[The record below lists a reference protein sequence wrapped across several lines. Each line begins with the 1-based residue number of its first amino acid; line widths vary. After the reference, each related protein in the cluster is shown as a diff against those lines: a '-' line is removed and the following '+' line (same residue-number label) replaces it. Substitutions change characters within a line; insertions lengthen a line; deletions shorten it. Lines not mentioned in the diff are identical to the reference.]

1 MLPPGVQKYQ
11 NTSSKLNVSFQTPVG
26 GWLKLH
32 NHDSSHC
39 ILSSLKL
46 EHLLFQARS
55 FTILHRTSSDVIV
68 HAYIDVSFLKLQRYI
83 YTVSI
88 QMHLKWSNLRRGWL
102 MPFFHLICVP
112 GSTRLD
118 SAQQG
123 FAFPPQGTV
132 SVVAARELHSVSD
145 APSVRITSL
154 SDQYLAVWSQFSSY
168 LIERQWLI
176 TFSTHISHVIE
187 MDVQMWLNQYPWS

>member
-46 EHLLFQARS
+46 KHLLFQAQS

-123 FAFPPQGTV
+123 FAFSTTRDSSSSCCTWASFCFRCPISQDNVVIRPILSSLISVFLLPNRKTV
-132 SVVAARELHSVSD
+132 TDNFLNA
-145 APSVRITSL
+145 
-154 SDQYLAVWSQFSSY
+154 
-168 LIERQWLI
+168 
-176 TFSTHISHVIE
+176 HISCDRDGRTNVA
-187 MDVQMWLNQYPWS
+187 

>member
-46 EHLLFQARS
+46 KHLLFQAQS

-102 MPFFHLICVP
+102 MPFFPSHLRAWLNLSWLGTAGICI
-112 GSTRLD
+112 STTRD
-118 SAQQG
+118 S
-123 FAFPPQGTV
+123 
-132 SVVAARELHSVSD
+132 
-145 APSVRITSL
+145 
-154 SDQYLAVWSQFSSY
+154 FSSCCTWASFCFRCPICHDNIVIRPILSS
-168 LIERQWLI
+168 LISIFLLPNRKTVTDNFLN
-176 TFSTHISHVIE
+176 THISCDRDGRTNVA
-187 MDVQMWLNQYPWS
+187 

>member
-46 EHLLFQARS
+46 KHLLFQAQS

-123 FAFPPQGTV
+123 FAFSTTRD
-132 SVVAARELHSVSD
+132 S
-145 APSVRITSL
+145 
-154 SDQYLAVWSQFSSY
+154 FSSCCTWASFCFRCPIY
-168 LIERQWLI
+168 HINIVIRPILNSLISVFLLPNRKTVTDNFLN
-176 TFSTHISHVIE
+176 THISCDRDGRTNVA
-187 MDVQMWLNQYPWS
+187 

>member
-55 FTILHRTSSDVIV
+55 FTILCRTSSDVIV

-123 FAFPPQGTV
+123 FAFSTTRDSSSSCCTWASFCFRGPICHDNIVIRPILSSLISVFLLPNRKTV
-132 SVVAARELHSVSD
+132 TDNFLNA
-145 APSVRITSL
+145 
-154 SDQYLAVWSQFSSY
+154 
-168 LIERQWLI
+168 
-176 TFSTHISHVIE
+176 HISCDRDGRTNVA
-187 MDVQMWLNQYPWS
+187 